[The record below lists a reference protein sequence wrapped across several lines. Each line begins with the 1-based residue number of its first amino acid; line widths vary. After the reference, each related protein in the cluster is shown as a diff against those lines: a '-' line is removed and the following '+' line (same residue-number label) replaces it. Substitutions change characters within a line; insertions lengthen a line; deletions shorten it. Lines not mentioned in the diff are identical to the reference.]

1 MNSHD
6 SSFLMSFPLF
16 ILSLG
21 SIFMGYLTKDMFL
34 GLGTNF

>member
-1 MNSHD
+1 MA
-6 SSFLMSFPLF
+6 FPLF

-21 SIFMGYLTKDMFL
+21 SIFIGYITKDMFL